1 MSIALRLLHAAFAI
15 ALLGWLV
22 AGYVER
28 RDELAKVRTAAAAER
43 QETERLQAEIER
55 GRALKEGLR
64 RDDPYV
70 VELLARDRLQYAAP
84 GEITPPPQPTSTG
97 R

>member
-22 AGYVER
+22 AAYVER
-28 RDELAKVRTAAAAER
+28 RGELDKVRAAAASENL
-43 QETERLQAEIER
+43 ETQKLQGEIER
-55 GRALKEGLR
+55 GKALRDGLK

-70 VELLARDRLQYAAP
+70 IEYLARDRLQYAAP
-84 GEITPPPQPTSTG
+84 GEIAPPP
-97 R
+97 RR